1 MYLGTITRSGA
12 ILLGAA
18 LAAWAARRTDDEVP
32 APRWLRAAG
41 WAAVAV
47 LAVAWTT
54 LDGRDPLLYRGG
66 LAVCG
71 LCVATIIA
79 VVRHRHGSLHQAL
92 SWRPLVAVGLVS
104 YGLYLWHWP
113 IFVLL
118 DEERTGLQDPILLV
132 VQLALTV
139 AITLASYRWL
149 EQPIR
154 HGRLRGRPAA
164 TLLVGG
170 FAATIA
176 VAVLVPAVV
185 IDQAPSSDDLVAS
198 LGVGSAPVPPA
209 GRPEPSSG
217 SDGSVPDAGTT
228 TPADPLA
235 VATQT
240 LGRPPR
246 VLLVGDSVAFTLAA
260 GLVPYQDQL
269 GVQVDS
275 QAVIA
280 CGVARG
286 SGKVRLPDGTEAI
299 ESPECHD
306 WPRRWPEANDAF
318 DADVALLVV
327 GWPAST
333 ERDLDGAWRHPCDPV
348 FDTWYEGE
356 VREAVAVLRA
366 LDLPVALSNAAYW
379 RSERAPDYSDPGVD
393 CLNTIYA
400 RVAADTD
407 GVELIDL
414 LGYVCPEAPA
424 CLEEVD
430 GIELRDDGLHF
441 NGPSGT
447 VVGMWAVRQALAAAQ
462 PTLAGT

>member
-1 MYLGTITRSGA
+1 
-12 ILLGAA
+12 
-18 LAAWAARRTDDEVP
+18 
-32 APRWLRAAG
+32 
-41 WAAVAV
+41 
-47 LAVAWTT
+47 
-54 LDGRDPLLYRGG
+54 
-66 LAVCG
+66 
-71 LCVATIIA
+71 
-79 VVRHRHGSLHQAL
+79 
-92 SWRPLVAVGLVS
+92 VS

-176 VAVLVPAVV
+176 VAVIVPAVV

-299 ESPECHD
+299 ESLECHD

-424 CLEEVD
+424 CRDEVD